1 MSMLHMADNGCYT
14 YGQFMDDQQ
23 PVVKIQGDRLKPA
36 NKVLIFSGVASV
48 LAIIVQFWFGPA
60 QYVLYV
66 SLPIAMTALMY
77 EGYVRY
83 KMQLAKEERAP
94 DWNKVRIQKEVPMEL
109 GKGDDKKPP
118 SVQMPGI

>member
-1 MSMLHMADNGCYT
+1 MVRI
-14 YGQFMDDQQ
+14 MDDQQ
-23 PVVKIQGDRLKPA
+23 PIVKIQGDRLKPA
-36 NKVLIFSGVASV
+36 NKVLIAGVVTSV

-60 QYVLYV
+60 QYLLYI
-66 SLPIAMTALMY
+66 SLPVAMTALMY

-109 GKGDDKKPP
+109 GKDDDKKPP

>member
-1 MSMLHMADNGCYT
+1 
-14 YGQFMDDQQ
+14 MDDQQ
-23 PVVKIQGDRLKPA
+23 PTVKIQGDRLQLA
-36 NKVLIFSGVASV
+36 NKTLIVGVVASV

-66 SLPIAMTALMY
+66 SLPVAMTSLIY

-109 GKGDDKKPP
+109 GKDDDKKPP